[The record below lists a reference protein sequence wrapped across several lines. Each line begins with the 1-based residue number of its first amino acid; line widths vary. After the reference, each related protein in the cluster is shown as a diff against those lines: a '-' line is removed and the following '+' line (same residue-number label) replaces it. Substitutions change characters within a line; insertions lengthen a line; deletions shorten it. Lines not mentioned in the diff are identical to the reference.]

1 MDLRPQ
7 FLIAACLALGLS
19 GCYAPLQRE
28 HGYPADWPEPLA
40 LSKGFPEIDGTY
52 ANHGAL
58 SSNEGV
64 LGEITLAS
72 LIPQRWTFG
81 QPKEAVPNP
90 PCTDC
95 VVLRMRPGA
104 GWGPLP
110 KMRATL
116 PGPEEAREFDVEVA
130 TEKDVLLY
138 LLEGSGSG
146 GGFFFSSSQTRVFLT
161 VAADR
166 SLIAKIHSE
175 DAGLIVVVPYYST
188 KYTWARFE
196 RIGD

>member
-1 MDLRPQ
+1 LRPQ
-7 FLIAACLALGLS
+7 LVIVACLALGLS

-28 HGYPADWPEPLA
+28 HGYPTDWPDPLA

-64 LGEITLAS
+64 LGEITLTS
-72 LIPQRWTFG
+72 LIPQRWTLG

-95 VVLRMRPGA
+95 VVLRMRPG
-104 GWGPLP
+104 GRWDHLP
-110 KMRATL
+110 TMRATL
-116 PGPEEAREFDVEVA
+116 PGPEEAREFDVEVG

-138 LLEGSGSG
+138 LLESRSD
-146 GGFFFSSSQTRVFLT
+146 SAAYILISSQTRVFLT

-175 DAGLIVVVPYYST
+175 DGGLIVAVPYYST
-188 KYTWARFE
+188 KYIWARFE